1 MENCVYIFLY
11 SLCKRT
17 YLKPPTIPTFAIR
30 HQPLGVAKMAAARA
44 QNIPS
49 CQKCPVLVLEKWA
62 YLHGCIIAC
71 FKAPNSNAF
80 NAWCRWQVTDVF
92 PCWRF
97 FLESDIYSCPRSF
110 MTILSYGTGGTWRN
124 TERRKLQL
132 PNTWR
137 TSCWKTASYEEQAV
151 GDHCTRWSMHSRMF
165 LGATTFIGGQKRNLQ
180 TNNLLSAIQCKL
192 AMKNHRCLDEFP
204 FQVFQNWDVF
214 HYDAKLPEGSQLTAI
229 SCIPSIR
236 AFHEQQ
242 VLHQLISHPSG

>member
-1 MENCVYIFLY
+1 MAKRRAFDEGGRLKLKQKHIIVYIIYSVYLYTWRGIFESSILKKFHHKPIHFGVPPFMENCVYIFWY
-11 SLCKRT
+11 SLYKRT

-97 FLESDIYSCPRSF
+97 FGVRHIF
-110 MTILSYGTGGTWRN
+110 MPKVFHDDPFLRN
-124 TERRKLQL
+124 RRHMKKH
-132 PNTWR
+132 
-137 TSCWKTASYEEQAV
+137 WKT
-151 GDHCTRWSMHSRMF
+151 
-165 LGATTFIGGQKRNLQ
+165 
-180 TNNLLSAIQCKL
+180 
-192 AMKNHRCLDEFP
+192 
-204 FQVFQNWDVF
+204 
-214 HYDAKLPEGSQLTAI
+214 
-229 SCIPSIR
+229 
-236 AFHEQQ
+236 
-242 VLHQLISHPSG
+242 

>member
-1 MENCVYIFLY
+1 MENCVYIFWY
-11 SLCKRT
+11 SLYKRT

-71 FKAPNSNAF
+71 FKARNSNAF

-97 FLESDIYSCPRSF
+97 FLESAIYSCPRSF

-124 TERRKLQL
+124 TERRAATAKYMEDVVLKNSIL
-132 PNTWR
+132 R
-137 TSCWKTASYEEQAV
+137 RASC
-151 GDHCTRWSMHSRMF
+151 RWS
-165 LGATTFIGGQKRNLQ
+165 
-180 TNNLLSAIQCKL
+180 
-192 AMKNHRCLDEFP
+192 
-204 FQVFQNWDVF
+204 
-214 HYDAKLPEGSQLTAI
+214 
-229 SCIPSIR
+229 
-236 AFHEQQ
+236 
-242 VLHQLISHPSG
+242 LHQMINALTHVPWGHHFHRRSKA